1 MKARWIPTALLAAAL
16 IFPGEAWFADLSAAA
31 HSAKAEAA
39 QEPAGREGGA
49 GKDTKEKK
57 DLPLEGTRTIAFAT
71 DEGSWISLDVSPDGK
86 SILFELLGDLYTLPI
101 GGGEAKRITDG
112 MAFDSQPRYAPDGL
126 KIVFLSDRSGADN
139 IWIANADGTDPRA
152 VTKEKTQTFRSPDW
166 TPDGKYIVASRPAGT
181 PPVMSLYLY
190 HVDGGSG
197 VRLTGNSEENK
208 NLYALGPAFGKDP
221 RYVYFTERTA
231 AGSVYN
237 QMEFRWQLGVYDR
250 HTGQNYRQSDELGAA
265 MRPVLSPDGNWL
277 VYATRWDART
287 GLRLRDMRSGDDS
300 WLLYP
305 VQRDDQESAS
315 TRDLMPGASFTPDSK
330 ALVTSFDGKI
340 WRVSVPTGEV
350 SPVPFKANVDLKIG
364 PKVAFDYAIDEGP
377 VRAQQIR
384 YPRLSPDGKKL
395 AFTALERVYVM
406 DYPKGTPKRIST
418 LGVAEHHPTWSPD
431 GRSIAFVTWSDAEGG
446 HIYRGTPEAGA
457 TQKLT
462 RIPSFYS
469 DPVYSPD
476 GQRIVVVRGPR
487 MERQEDVGPSG
498 RGGQALELVWL
509 PVAGGDPTLVA
520 PYRGP
525 GAPHFSGDA
534 SRIYTWEGRRGLV
547 SSRFDGTDRQVHI
560 KVTGYKNPNAEQ
572 ANPASEVIIG
582 PDGERALVHAER
594 RVYMITIP
602 MVGGDN
608 PPTIS
613 VSSPD
618 GAAVPVKKLTNVGG
632 EFVEWAE
639 KGKAVTYALGHTFFR
654 YDLEVAK
661 AAEEKQKAE
670 EKKREEDAKKKGES
684 EKRAEA
690 AKDDENKKKEESK
703 KPAYEAVETE
713 IIVEVPRAKPSGTV
727 VLRGARIITMA
738 SPEPARAAAKNGV
751 IENGVIVIKDNR
763 IVEVGPSGQVKVP
776 PGARAIDASGK
787 TIMPGIVDIHAHIWP
802 AWDIHKTQVWEY
814 LANLAYGVT
823 TTRDP
828 QTATTDI
835 LAYRDLVE
843 TGQMLGPRVY
853 GTGPGVFSA
862 DNVQSL
868 EDAQDVLRR
877 YSKYWDTKTIKQ
889 YMAGNRQQRQWII
902 MAAKEQKLMPTLE
915 GGLDLKLNLTQMID
929 GYPGLEHTLPIT
941 PLFRDVVQL
950 AAQSGIVYTPTL
962 LVQYGG
968 PWAENYFYENGHD
981 LHTDAKLRRFTPHT
995 DLDSTILRRPWFH
1008 EQEYSFPQAA
1018 KVLADVIKAGGRVG
1032 LGGHGQ
1038 RQGIQCHWELWAIQS
1053 GGLSNHDAL
1062 KVATIFG
1069 AEAIG
1074 FGKQLGSLEKGKLAD
1089 LIVLDRNPLEN
1100 IRHTNSIRMVMKNG
1114 ELYDGE
1120 TLDQIWPEQK
1130 KLPRQYWWDLEP
1142 PVRKGAPPLP
1152 AIKKPTTTNNNP

>member
-1 MKARWIPTALLAAAL
+1 MRARWISTFLLAAAL
-16 IFPGEAWFADLSAAA
+16 ILPGHAYQEKKDAA
-31 HSAKAEAA
+31 
-39 QEPAGREGGA
+39 PD
-49 GKDTKEKK
+49 KDTKEKK
-57 DLPLEGTRTIAFAT
+57 DLPLEGARTIAFST

-86 SILFELLGDLYTLPI
+86 SVLFELLGDLYTVPI
-101 GGGEAKRITDG
+101 AGGDAKRITDG
-112 MAFDSQPRYAPDGL
+112 MAFDSQPRFAPDGS
-126 KIVFLSDRSGADN
+126 KIVFLSDRSGAEN
-139 IWIANADGTDPRA
+139 VWIANADGSDPKA

-166 TPDGKYIVASRPAGT
+166 TPDGKYIVVSRPAGT
-181 PPVMSLYLY
+181 PPVMSLFLY

-208 NLYALGPAFGKDP
+208 NLYALGPAFGKNP

-237 QMEFRWQLGVYDR
+237 QMQFRWQLGVYDR
-250 HTGQNYRQSDELGAA
+250 HTGQNYRQSDELGSA
-265 MRPVLSPDGNWL
+265 MRPTLSPDGNWL
-277 VYATRWDART
+277 VYATRWDAQT

-300 WLLYP
+300 WLVYP

-330 ALVTSFDGKI
+330 AIVTSFDGRI
-340 WRVSVPTGEV
+340 WRVSVPGGEV
-350 SPVPFKANVDLKIG
+350 APIPFKANVDLKIG
-364 PKVAFDYAIDEGP
+364 PKVAFNYPIDEGP

-384 YPRLSPDGKKL
+384 YPRLSPDGKRL

-406 DYPKGTPKRIST
+406 DYPKGTPKRLST
-418 LGVAEHHPTWSPD
+418 LDVAEHHPTWSPD
-431 GRSIAFVTWSDAEGG
+431 GRSIAYVTWSDAEGG
-446 HIYRGTPEAGA
+446 HIYRASPDASTSLGA
-457 TQKLT
+457 SAPQKLT
-462 RIPSFYS
+462 RVASFYS
-469 DPVYSPD
+469 DPAFSPD
-476 GQRIVVVRGPR
+476 GQRIVAVRGPR
-487 MERQEDVGPSG
+487 MERQEDFSPIG

-509 PVAGGDPTLVA
+509 PTGGGDVTLVT
-520 PYRGP
+520 PFRGQ
-525 GAPHFSGDA
+525 GRPHFSSDP
-534 SRIYTWEGRRGLV
+534 SRIYAWEGRRGLV
-547 SSRFDGTDRQVHI
+547 SFRFDGTDRQVHI

-572 ANPASEVIIG
+572 ANPASEVIVG
-582 PDGERALVHAER
+582 PDGEHAIVESQT

-602 MVGGDN
+602 QVGGDN
-608 PPTIS
+608 PPTVS
-613 VSSPD
+613 VTSSE
-618 GAAVPVKKLTNVGG
+618 GAVVPVKKLTSVGG
-632 EFVEWAE
+632 EFLDWAE

-654 YDLEVAK
+654 YDLEAAK

-670 EKKREEDAKKKGES
+670 EKKKEEDAKKKGES
-684 EKRAEA
+684 EKKAEA
-690 AKDDENKKKEESK
+690 AKDDEDKKKEESK

-713 IIVEVPRAKPSGTV
+713 VIVEVLRAKPSGTA

-738 SPEPARAAAKNGV
+738 LSEAGGRPGTRNGV
-751 IENGVIVIKDNR
+751 IENGAIVIKDNR
-763 IVEVGPSGQVKVP
+763 IVEIGPSGQVKAP
-776 PGARAIDASGK
+776 PGARVIDVSGK
-787 TIMPGIVDIHAHIWP
+787 TIMPGIVDVHAHIWP

-843 TGQMLGPRVY
+843 SGQMLGPRVY

-868 EDAQDVLRR
+868 EDAQDVLKR

-902 MAAKEQKLMPTLE
+902 MAAKEQQLMPTLE
-915 GGLDLKLNLTQMID
+915 GGLDLKLNLTQIMD

-941 PLFRDVVQL
+941 PLYKDVVQL

-981 LHTDAKLRRFTPHT
+981 LHTDQKLRRFTPHT
-995 DLDSTILRRPWFH
+995 DLDSTVLRRPWFH

-1018 KVLADVIKAGGRVG
+1018 KVLADLIKAGGRVG

-1062 KVATIFG
+1062 KIATIFG

-1074 FGKQLGSLEKGKLAD
+1074 FGKDLGSLEKGKLAD

-1100 IRHTNSIRMVMKNG
+1100 IRHTSSIRMVMKNG
-1114 ELYDGE
+1114 ELYDGD

-1152 AIKKPTTTNNNP
+1152 AIRKPTTTNNNP